1 MSRQSLEVKI
11 QVRLLLTVSP
21 TAQHWTINQ
30 QSMPS
35 RVAWMWVPPNTS
47 TLIILQ
53 VIPHIC
59 PKSPPKHVS
68 SHLGCTHLIAS
79 TYFQLNSF
87 WDTSGTHRILKHWSP
102 KIEKCNHHS
111 SRCSSYMMPTIQMFE
126 DIQMSKGP
134 YFSLFN
140 LAFQGH
146 LKDTATLHLFIFLS
160 WPPPP
165 SIPSLHSSFPPPLRS
180 INLNVSIVA
189 GIITFGFSI

>member
-1 MSRQSLEVKI
+1 
-11 QVRLLLTVSP
+11 
-21 TAQHWTINQ
+21 
-30 QSMPS
+30 MPS

-53 VIPHIC
+53 VIPAGTSKI
-59 PKSPPKHVS
+59 SPKHIS
-68 SHLGCTHLIAS
+68 SHPGCTHLIAS
-79 TYFQLNSF
+79 TYFQLSSF

-111 SRCSSYMMPTIQMFE
+111 SRCSSYMMPTIQMLE

-140 LAFQGH
+140 LAFWGH
-146 LKDTATLHLFIFLS
+146 LKDTATHHLYFLS

-165 SIPSLHSSFPPPLRS
+165 SISSLHSSFPPPLRS

-189 GIITFGFSI
+189 GIITFGFST